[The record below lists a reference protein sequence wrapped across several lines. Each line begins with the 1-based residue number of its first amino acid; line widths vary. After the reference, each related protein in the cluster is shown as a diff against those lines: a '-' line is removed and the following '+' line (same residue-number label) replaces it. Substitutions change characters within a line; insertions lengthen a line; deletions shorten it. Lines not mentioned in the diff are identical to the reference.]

1 MFSAAPVRFSNL
13 TGYWAGAYLYP
24 MSGAPPVAFNATI
37 EDRDGALV
45 GEIDEPNTFAD
56 PAAARLFADL
66 IGVRT
71 GLQVRFVKSVDG
83 TGGANHD
90 IIYDGVASAD
100 FMRIDGIWSIP
111 GNWSGGFW
119 MAGIDGAL
127 ADARAETVEAKLQ
140 RYSRPPNASKVSIVR

>member
-1 MFSAAPVRFSNL
+1 MSSAAPAGFCNL
-13 TGYWAGAYLYP
+13 TGYWSGAYSYP
-24 MSGAPPVAFNATI
+24 TSGAPAVAFNATI

-71 GLQVRFVKSVDG
+71 GLQVRFVKSMDG

-90 IIYDGVASAD
+90 IIYDGEASAD
-100 FMRIDGIWSIP
+100 FLRIDGTWSIP

-119 MAGIDGAL
+119 MARIDGAL
-127 ADARAETVEAKLQ
+127 ADAHAESVEAKL
-140 RYSRPPNASKVSIVR
+140 